1 MRNFAR
7 KAALTATAF
16 AGTTGAALAQTSID
30 VSDGL
35 ESVAAGVVAITAL
48 GAVMIGLRVL
58 KKVYNKVG

>member
-1 MRNFAR
+1 MNLFR
-7 KAALTATAF
+7 KALVATA
-16 AGTTGAALAQTSID
+16 ALAATTGAAFAQTTID

-35 ESVAAGVVAITAL
+35 ESVAAGVVAVTAI